1 MAREHW
7 SHMDNLK
14 AQCELMDTVRLGA
27 LMQAKKNRQRILK
40 DANYLSQSEIDE
52 KRLLGRELKMIEKVL
67 QSRQMR
73 MEGF

>member
-1 MAREHW
+1 MSSDWTHI
-7 SHMDNLK
+7 DNLK

-40 DANYLSQSEIDE
+40 DAKWLSESEESE
-52 KRLLGRELKMIEKVL
+52 KRLLGRELKVIKSVL